1 MLKALTTSN
10 SILKNTAEN
19 LQFFIYHITENLF
32 MKFFYSSAAL
42 CRFQLIIHGQIITDQ
57 QSTQHACDKK
67 WNCILTM
74 GCNYFYS
81 TGKKK
86 RKKLQK
92 GKTSSFLRLS
102 LENLK
107 KRQKINYEGD
117 DSTKNFSQASGMEL
131 TAGIWTISGQT
142 HVSSSQLL
150 RGPDIL
156 SGCLRM

>member
-1 MLKALTTSN
+1 
-10 SILKNTAEN
+10 
-19 LQFFIYHITENLF
+19 
-32 MKFFYSSAAL
+32 
-42 CRFQLIIHGQIITDQ
+42 
-57 QSTQHACDKK
+57 
-67 WNCILTM
+67 M

-81 TGKKK
+81 TGKK

-150 RGPDIL
+150 RGPDIS

>member
-81 TGKKK
+81 TGKK

>member
-1 MLKALTTSN
+1 MLKALTSSN

-42 CRFQLIIHGQIITDQ
+42 CRFQLIIHDQIITDQ

-86 RKKLQK
+86 EKNCKKERRAVFWDCRWK
-92 GKTSSFLRLS
+92 IK
-102 LENLK
+102 K

>member
-1 MLKALTTSN
+1 
-10 SILKNTAEN
+10 
-19 LQFFIYHITENLF
+19 

-42 CRFQLIIHGQIITDQ
+42 CRFQLIIHGQVITDQ

-67 WNCILTM
+67 RNCILTM

-81 TGKKK
+81 TGRK

-156 SGCLRM
+156 SG